1 MRRLFFMLVIAACLA
16 TLGLLYSWT
25 SSAVTG
31 PGTIR
36 ITNREISNVRVDV
49 GKPGTGPCDMQII
62 RQNLFNKRI
71 KPQPIGHAD
80 VVCTFITEQTRAC
93 TGTIFLPKGRLVVG
107 GSIRFPE
114 LYELSILGGTRL
126 YDNARGTLTVIRTT
140 RRPRRDILL
149 FRLTG

>member
-1 MRRLFFMLVIAACLA
+1 MPRWSYMVVIAAGLA
-16 TLGLLYSWT
+16 GFALLYGWS
-25 SSAVTG
+25 SSAGTG
-31 PGTIR
+31 PATIR
-36 ITNREISNVRVDV
+36 ITSRTISNVQVDI
-49 GKPGTGPCDMQII
+49 GRRGRSPGDTEII

-71 KPQPIGHAD
+71 KARPIGHAD
-80 VVCTFITEQTRAC
+80 YVCTYTTSRTRTC
-93 TGTIFLPKGRLVVG
+93 TGTIFLPRGRIVVG

-140 RRPRRDILL
+140 RSPARNIML